1 MRSVKNSTSLTLSTT
16 NLKSFIKNSVPIFL
30 LRHGTHCFKTIRADE
45 NSINL
50 DGGRKI
56 TIFSF
61 MAVFLSIKQLF

>member
-1 MRSVKNSTSLTLSTT
+1 VQFKIYSQKNHQIGTGNNMKFVKNST
-16 NLKSFIKNSVPIFL
+16 IQ
-30 LRHGTHCFKTIRADE
+30 ADE